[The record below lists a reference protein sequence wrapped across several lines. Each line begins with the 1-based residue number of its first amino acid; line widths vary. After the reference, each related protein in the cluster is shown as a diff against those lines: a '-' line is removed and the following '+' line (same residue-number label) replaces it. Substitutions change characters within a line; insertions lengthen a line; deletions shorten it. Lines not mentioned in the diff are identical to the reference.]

1 MSDSST
7 WVIIRCISISLVWLV
22 SKFFFIF
29 LIWQIHKTAISGG
42 KIFKKQCWS
51 ICTILAFTFGN
62 FFVHCFSMVT
72 DMSLF
77 CLYFSLPLRIY
88 LNFIK
93 LMCNFDILQ
102 VVITSINI
110 NGNLLLIGSHQ
121 KEQVSSP
128 WA

>member
-1 MSDSST
+1 M
-7 WVIIRCISISLVWLV
+7 
-22 SKFFFIF
+22 
-29 LIWQIHKTAISGG
+29 
-42 KIFKKQCWS
+42 
-51 ICTILAFTFGN
+51 
-62 FFVHCFSMVT
+62 HCFSMVT

-93 LMCNFDILQ
+93 LMCNFDIMQ

-110 NGNLLLIGSHQ
+110 DGNLLLIGSHQ